1 MELKKSY
8 KGLLIF
14 FLVLISCLVG
24 GGVAAGLW
32 LPDHAMR
39 ITVNILGM
47 GMAILC
53 LTICKTEAVYWF
65 NGTDYEQAAAAGSAR
80 RRAFALAHLRRF
92 GIFALCLL
100 VFSIAAALLGLP
112 QWVDFALG
120 TAGLVAVAVST
131 VRLRL

>member
-14 FLVLISCLVG
+14 FLVFLTCLVG

-39 ITVNILGM
+39 VTVNILGM

-53 LTICKTEAVYWF
+53 LTVYKTEAVYWF

-100 VFSIAAALLGLP
+100 AFSCAAALSGLS

>member
-1 MELKKSY
+1 MQLKKSY
-8 KGLLIF
+8 KGLHIF
-14 FLVLISCLVG
+14 FAAFLAGLVG

-39 ITVNILGM
+39 VTVNILGM

-53 LTICKTEAVYWF
+53 LTVCKTEAVYWF
-65 NGTDYEQAAAAGSAR
+65 NGTDFEQAAAAGSAR

-100 VFSIAAALLGLP
+100 AFSIVAALLRLP
-112 QWVDFALG
+112 QWIDFALG
-120 TAGLVAVAVST
+120 AAGLAAVAVST
-131 VRLRL
+131 ARLRL